1 MSEKINIENSLYEF
15 DIILLS
21 DDGTKAVP
29 LNKSSVRYL
38 EVEDNLANIGIVGKI
53 IISNYYGL
61 LQKLN
66 IYNVASESP
75 NIFIRFKNLDFASA
89 GAKVIPEVFVLAALG
104 KSSEMSS
111 NVIDRH
117 VVFEFEEK
125 SIVKL
130 KRVKINSPG
139 ETITYAN
146 RPEVTISEIFKKY
159 CPEITQKSE
168 DIAASSAPTLPSS
181 ILQFG
186 DSGYDIVKKSYDHLA
201 YDPSYRELKSP
212 GLVQIENVEN
222 KLERKLVVKSLAA
235 DITAFFGIVKSGGD
249 ASRYLNDKFTVAFS
263 NKSNVLKDN
272 IITKYDIMRVDYEE
286 VFEKKWSNISKVAGN
301 ENASII
307 EYYRYSDLR
316 AAFQEL
322 FTKPYYSNLPQ
333 RDDNNI
339 KTLKYNYLGTVS
351 ESTTTA
357 WATNKTL
364 KSFIYDNIAVVFKVK
379 GQPYRVP
386 GKFIRINIDDPTGAN
401 KKASS
406 TTKACASI
414 SSDETSEDADSL
426 NGWWYVVSV
435 QHIFENDIYFNR
447 ITAVKI
453 YLPKELPNVEFGL
466 INGEGGAA
474 GATGASRGSGSSRGG
489 GSGADKDSDGIPD
502 SLDNNPE
509 SYDNYDYSD
518 KYPFSYEDWNKAD
531 GELLPPLPPGDS
543 NNPGTNQRGSGPS
556 EWIPQPWE
564 NTPTTPDNTSPN
576 QTVPDKAVP
585 FSPPTNPPQQPLG

>member
-104 KSSEMSS
+104 RSSEMSS

-125 SIVKL
+125 SVVKL
-130 KRVKINSPG
+130 KRIKINSPG

-146 RPEVTISEIFKKY
+146 KPEVTISEIFKKY

-249 ASRYLNDKFTVAFS
+249 ASKYLNDKFTVAFS

-339 KTLKYNYLGTVS
+339 KTLKYNYLGNVS

-426 NGWWYVVSV
+426 NGWWYVISV

-453 YLPKELPNVEFGL
+453 YLPKELPNVSFGL
-466 INGEGGAA
+466 INDGGGAA
-474 GATGASRGSGSSRGG
+474 GATGASGSTATGRGG
-489 GSGADKDSDGIPD
+489 GGGGNSSDKDGDGIPD
-502 SLDNNPE
+502 SLDNDPGK
-509 SYDNYDYSD
+509 YDNYDYID
-518 KYPFSYEDWNKAD
+518 KYPFSYEDWSKAD
-531 GELLPPLPPGDS
+531 GELLPPLGSLPPEQQQKG
-543 NNPGTNQRGSGPS
+543 PGSS
-556 EWIPQPWE
+556 EWQEPKVD
-564 NTPTTPDNTSPN
+564 TPTEPP
-576 QTVPDKAVP
+576 P
-585 FSPPTNPPQQPLG
+585 FIGPPSPPPSITPPSSAERPQPLG